1 MQVTLA
7 KCELPDVSALM
18 KLKTKKGL
26 DSDWAQTL
34 TNTLDRWFL
43 PKVPLED
50 SSLSAFKL
58 QGGNLI

>member
-1 MQVTLA
+1 MMQVTLA

-50 SSLSAFKL
+50 S
-58 QGGNLI
+58 